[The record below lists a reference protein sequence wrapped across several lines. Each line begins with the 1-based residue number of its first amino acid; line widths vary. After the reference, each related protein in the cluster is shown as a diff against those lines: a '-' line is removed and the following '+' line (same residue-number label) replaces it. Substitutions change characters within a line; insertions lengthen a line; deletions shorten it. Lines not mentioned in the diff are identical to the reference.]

1 MKSKTN
7 NSQKVKNP
15 FSVNIISQPEKI
27 MKYPQ
32 SNKQK
37 AESARER
44 EKTLNNY
51 KRRTAK
57 KKEGG
62 G

>member
-1 MKSKTN
+1 
-7 NSQKVKNP
+7 
-15 FSVNIISQPEKI
+15 

-37 AESARER
+37 AESARKR
-44 EKTLNNY
+44 ENTIQLQKKN
-51 KRRTAK
+51 RQ

-62 G
+62 GQRNHFLQVLSEEGDGP

>member
-1 MKSKTN
+1 
-7 NSQKVKNP
+7 
-15 FSVNIISQPEKI
+15 

-44 EKTLNNY
+44 ERKHYTIT
-51 KRRTAK
+51 KEEPP
-57 KKEGG
+57 KKETMALADREKSLSSSAE
-62 G
+62 